1 MKNFKFLIIIVIL
14 LVIINCVLLGSLWF
28 TKYHMAGPPMGG
40 PPERAND
47 YLIRELKMTPAQVKQ
62 YDAMRKQHFETTR
75 KLNDQNRL
83 LRDEFFKNIQTPVLD
98 KVAVDS
104 LQNKIS
110 ANSFTLDTT
119 TLFHF
124 RKLRTI
130 LTDEQKTKFDKIIQ
144 NALHMM
150 GGPQKGGGGPGGPP
164 PNGMRPPDGPP
175 GKNGMHPPLRHRPGM
190 HPPPGGGPPPR
201 PDGSRPD
208 GPPDG
213 MRPPPPGGGPPPDRD
228 FMPPP
233 GGPPRPGMPPPP
245 GGGPG
250 MPPPGG
256 PPPGY

>member
-40 PPERAND
+40 SPERANE

-62 YDAMRKQHFETTR
+62 YDVMRKQHFETTR

-83 LRDEFFKNIQTPVLD
+83 LRDEFFKNIQTPVLN

-104 LQNKIS
+104 LQKKIS
-110 ANSFTLDTT
+110 ANSVTLDTT

-150 GGPQKGGGGPGGPP
+150 GGPQKGGGGPSGPP
-164 PNGMRPPDGPP
+164 PNGMQPPDGPP
-175 GKNGMHPPLRHRPGM
+175 GKDGMYPPRRHRPGM
-190 HPPPGGGPPPR
+190 HPGEPPPR
-201 PDGSRPD
+201 PDRSRPD
-208 GPPDG
+208 GTPDG
-213 MRPPPPGGGPPPDRD
+213 MHPPPPPGGGPPPGRD

-233 GGPPRPGMPPPP
+233 PGGRPGMPPPD
-245 GGGPG
+245 
-250 MPPPGG
+250 G

>member
-28 TKYHMAGPPMGG
+28 TKYHMAGPPMG

-83 LRDEFFKNIQTPVLD
+83 LRDEFFENIQTPVLN
-98 KVAVDS
+98 KASVDS
-104 LQNKIS
+104 LQKQIS
-110 ANSFTLDTT
+110 ANSITLDTT
-119 TLFHF
+119 TLYHF

-130 LTDEQKTKFDKIIQ
+130 LTDDQKTKFDKIVK

-150 GGPQKGGGGPGGPP
+150 GGPPQGGGGPGGPP
-164 PNGMRPPDGPP
+164 NHMRPPDGPP
-175 GKNGMHPPLRHRPGM
+175 GENGMHPPRRHRPGM
-190 HPPPGGGPPPR
+190 HPPPGGGPPPPR

-213 MRPPPPGGGPPPDRD
+213 MRPPPPDRD

>member
-14 LVIINCVLLGSLWF
+14 LVIVNCVLLGSLWF
-28 TKYHMAGPPMGG
+28 TKYKMAGPPIG
-40 PPERAND
+40 PPERANE
-47 YLIRELKMTPAQVKQ
+47 YLIRELKMTSAQVKQ
-62 YDAMRKQHFETTR
+62 YDAMREQHFETTR

-83 LRDEFFKNIQTPVLD
+83 LRDEFFKNIQTPVLN
-98 KVAVDS
+98 KAAIDS
-104 LQNKIS
+104 LQKNIS
-110 ANSFTLDTT
+110 ANSVTLDTT

-150 GGPQKGGGGPGGPP
+150 GGPQRGGQGAPGGPP
-164 PNGMRPPDGPP
+164 RDGMRPPDGPH
-175 GKNGMHPPLRHRPGM
+175 GKDGMHPPRRHRPGM
-190 HPPPGGGPPPR
+190 RPDGSPL

-213 MRPPPPGGGPPPDRD
+213 MRPPPPDRD

>member
-28 TKYHMAGPPMGG
+28 TKYKMAGPPIG

-83 LRDEFFKNIQTPVLD
+83 LRDEFFKNIQTPVLN

-104 LQNKIS
+104 LQKKIS
-110 ANSFTLDTT
+110 TNIITLDTT
-119 TLFHF
+119 TLHHF

-130 LTDEQKTKFDKIIQ
+130 LTNEQKTKFDKIIQ

-150 GGPQKGGGGPGGPP
+150 GGPPQGGGGPGGPP
-164 PNGMRPPDGPP
+164 PNGMRPPDGPR
-175 GKNGMHPPLRHRPGM
+175 GKNGMHPPRRHKPGM
-190 HPPPGGGPPPR
+190 YPPR
-201 PDGSRPD
+201 PDASRPD

-213 MRPPPPGGGPPPDRD
+213 MRPPPPPGGGPPDRD

>member
-28 TKYHMAGPPMGG
+28 TKYHMVGPPIGG
-40 PPERAND
+40 PPERANE

-62 YDAMRKQHFETTR
+62 YDAMRKQHFEATQ

-83 LRDEFFKNIQTPVLD
+83 LRDEFFEHIQTPVLN
-98 KVAVDS
+98 KASVDS
-104 LQNKIS
+104 LQKKIS
-110 ANSFTLDTT
+110 ANSVTLDTT
-119 TLFHF
+119 TLYHF

-130 LTDEQKTKFDKIIQ
+130 LTNEQKTKFDKIIQ

-150 GGPQKGGGGPGGPP
+150 GGPQKGGAGPGGPP
-164 PNGMRPPDGPP
+164 PGGMRPEDGAP
-175 GKNGMHPPLRHRPGM
+175 GKNAMHPPRGQRPGM
-190 HPPPGGGPPPR
+190 HPPPGGGPPPLR

-233 GGPPRPGMPPPP
+233 GGPRPGMPPPP

-250 MPPPGG
+250 MPPPG
-256 PPPGY
+256 Y

>member
-28 TKYHMAGPPMGG
+28 TKYKMAGPPIG

-83 LRDEFFKNIQTPVLD
+83 LRDEFFKNIQTPVLN

-104 LQNKIS
+104 LQKKIS
-110 ANSFTLDTT
+110 TNIITLDTT
-119 TLFHF
+119 TLHHF

-130 LTDEQKTKFDKIIQ
+130 LTNEQKTKFDKIIQ

-150 GGPQKGGGGPGGPP
+150 GGPPQGGGGPGGPP

-175 GKNGMHPPLRHRPGM
+175 GKNGMHPPRRHKPGM
-190 HPPPGGGPPPR
+190 YPPR
-201 PDGSRPD
+201 PDASRPD

-213 MRPPPPGGGPPPDRD
+213 MRPPPPPGGGPPDRD